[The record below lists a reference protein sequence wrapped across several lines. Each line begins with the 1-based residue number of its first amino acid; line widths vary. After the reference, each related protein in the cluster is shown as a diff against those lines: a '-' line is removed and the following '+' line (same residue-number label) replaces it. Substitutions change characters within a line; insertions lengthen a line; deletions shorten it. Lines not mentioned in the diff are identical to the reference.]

1 MEEAAKPIYYDFLY
15 HPEKLTGMSEEQIIN
30 LAPTIGMDK
39 ANNLLERKRRQE
51 RDGDQSAPKVEAEV
65 LNWATRQLNIKTG
78 NNASAEDVQKRGW
91 LMDNIMQ
98 ANRDFYSIHKRY
110 MTQGEMREFVTG
122 RLMDSYVSEYM
133 VDGVFWDS
141 LEQERVPALI
151 ASPQQRGRMRYEQY
165 GVPQVVPSHQL
176 NRQPSEQERA
186 AIRRNEAL
194 IRASKL

>member
-1 MEEAAKPIYYDFLY
+1 
-15 HPEKLTGMSEEQIIN
+15 
-30 LAPTIGMDK
+30 
-39 ANNLLERKRRQE
+39 
-51 RDGDQSAPKVEAEV
+51 
-65 LNWATRQLNIKTG
+65 
-78 NNASAEDVQKRGW
+78 
-91 LMDNIMQ
+91 MQ

-133 VDGVFWDS
+133 VRGVFWDS
-141 LEQERVPALI
+141 VEQERVPALI

-165 GVPQVVPSHQL
+165 GAPPRTPLSRQL
-176 NRQPSEQERA
+176 SEQERA